1 LDDEQPRLGANSQS
15 KALEAVGFANN
26 WLQGSG
32 LLASQYNQLNNLGG
46 ALGMN
51 EMNAQR
57 GDFWN
62 AYQADA
68 TREMFDEQMDF
79 QRDQLEAQKSASK
92 PKKRG
97 GGIGGMLGS
106 IGGTLL
112 GSIAGPIGSAIGGK
126 IGGSLFG

>member
-1 LDDEQPRLGANSQS
+1 M
-15 KALEAVGFANN
+15 
-26 WLQGSG
+26 QGSG
-32 LLASQYNQLNNLGG
+32 LLANSYDKFTNLAGNLG
-46 ALGMN
+46 MS
-51 EMNAQR
+51 EMNAGR

-62 AYQADA
+62 AYGAQQQASQ
-68 TREMFDEQMDF
+68 FDRQMDLAES
-79 QRDQLEAQKSASK
+79 QAKSAGGGTQ
-92 PKKRG
+92 KKR

>member
-1 LDDEQPRLGANSQS
+1 VDDDQPRLGANTQA
-15 KALEAVGFANN
+15 KALEAVGFANA
-26 WLQGSG
+26 WQQGSA
-32 LLASQYNQLNNLGG
+32 LLASQYSKLGDLSG
-46 ALGMN
+46 ALGMS

-68 TREMFDEQMDF
+68 TERMFNEQMDL
-79 QRDQLEAQKSASK
+79 QRDQLEAQQNTSK
-92 PKKRG
+92 PKRG